1 MQSTLKDTQ
10 KKETLLR
17 LNDRIWTNYSL
28 ADHKAAALPAQ
39 TPPTHPHPPPIVSR
53 PARTQNRIN
62 VRRRCKIQR
71 ADSILKNKTGE
82 YSQAITSNLT
92 CAAGPRSARTL
103 KNTHQSGLISPQIA
117 TSGGACCFSW
127 METLRI
133 DLDSCSSDKSPPK
146 LRFTFATALSLKPRG
161 KKGEN

>member
-1 MQSTLKDTQ
+1 MTGSGPITVWQTTRPQRCLLK
-10 KKETLLR
+10 
-17 LNDRIWTNYSL
+17 
-28 ADHKAAALPAQ
+28 PP
-39 TPPTHPHPPPIVSR
+39 PPTPTR
-53 PARTQNRIN
+53 PRSYLALQGLRNRIN
-62 VRRRCKIQR
+62 VQRRCKIQR

-117 TSGGACCFSW
+117 SSGGACCFSW
-127 METLRI
+127 TETLRI